1 MGTINYGISK
11 YITLGMNTN
20 DIDENDEEKF
30 DYEMVNDYLYDCQ
43 LMLDKYNFE
52 HFKVQLKS
60 GYYEGFYL
68 KLEDYD
74 YVCFD
79 NSYEKNEMLKEAT
92 KIKKLLIE
100 LTENGLVACFP
111 RLVYFLFEL

>member
-1 MGTINYGISK
+1 MGTINYGTSK
-11 YITLGMNTN
+11 YITLGLNVN
-20 DIDENDEEKF
+20 EYIKEYFGEDELDVGTEYELINYYDELQEII
-30 DYEMVNDYLYDCQ
+30 
-43 LMLDKYNFE
+43 DKYNFE
-52 HFKVQLKS
+52 HFEVALQN

-111 RLVYFLFEL
+111 RLVY